1 MHFWT
6 GLSFSWRAFVRSKD
20 NKVNEVRV
28 GTQFLGVLM
37 SHGRVGRKEE
47 RKIEIVGFT
56 VTHKGRLS
64 SMCRNAKTGPG
75 KSLRRF
81 Q

>member
-1 MHFWT
+1 M
-6 GLSFSWRAFVRSKD
+6 RSKVDKD

-47 RKIEIVGFT
+47 RKKEIVGFT